1 MTLSITDQYFTAGL
15 TASMAPRMKRCCS

>member
-15 TASMAPRMKRCCS
+15 TASMAPPMKRCRS